1 MIKQVA
7 IAFNLRF
14 MLLLLLIELIT
25 VPLVAMSNPILRAN
39 LLTTLILG
47 FIIAALALIIIL
59 RLLRQYLIINAE
71 ALFGVKV
78 TLIINLWLVALIAG
92 VLEMVM
98 FAIQDVLFKLGA
110 NDFVVGFFSALG
122 SVFCALVCYQLI
134 IKFTKLAIIMQT
146 PSDDY
151 MIKFAWRDILYLS
164 ILFAM
169 YELVVCPI
177 TGWWIPYSGWS
188 RFGIA
193 IVSAVVG
200 AISGFMVMLFC
211 LKLLKQKIYLQLV
224 KVLIE

>member
-92 VLEMVM
+92 VLEMV
-98 FAIQDVLFKLGA
+98 
-110 NDFVVGFFSALG
+110 N
-122 SVFCALVCYQLI
+122 VCY
-134 IKFTKLAIIMQT
+134 
-146 PSDDY
+146 
-151 MIKFAWRDILYLS
+151 
-164 ILFAM
+164 
-169 YELVVCPI
+169 
-177 TGWWIPYSGWS
+177 SGC
-188 RFGIA
+188 
-193 IVSAVVG
+193 IV
-200 AISGFMVMLFC
+200 
-211 LKLLKQKIYLQLV
+211 
-224 KVLIE
+224 